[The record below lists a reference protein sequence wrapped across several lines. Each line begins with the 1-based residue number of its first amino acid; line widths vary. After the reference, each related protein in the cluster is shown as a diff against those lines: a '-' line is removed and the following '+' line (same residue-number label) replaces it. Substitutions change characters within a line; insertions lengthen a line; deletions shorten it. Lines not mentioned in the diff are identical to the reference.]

1 LQKDDH
7 TVLPATAAESATA
20 EGPTMTQRLFDRRI
34 DVLPDLVAFTAS
46 FFRRHGIDHA
56 LLVTVDFA
64 IEELFTNM
72 VKYGGSAA
80 PVEVRLAPIPGG
92 IEVRLTER
100 DATDFDVT
108 RAPVADV
115 TAPAGAREPGGLGLH
130 LTRRLV
136 DAIEYDYSPDRRES
150 RIIFRKTA
158 NATREG
164 RNDDDDR
171 IGR

>member
-1 LQKDDH
+1 M
-7 TVLPATAAESATA
+7 A
-20 EGPTMTQRLFDRRI
+20 QRLFVRRI
-34 DVLPDLVAFTAS
+34 DALPDLVAFTAD
-46 FFRRHGIDHA
+46 FFERHGIDRE
-56 LLVTVDFA
+56 LLLAVDFA

-92 IEVRLTER
+92 IEVRLTEH
-100 DATDFDVT
+100 DSTAFDVT
-108 RAPVADV
+108 CAPDAEV
-115 TAPAGAREPGGLGLH
+115 TGPAGRREPGGLGLH

-150 RIIFRKTA
+150 RIIFRKTG
-158 NATREG
+158 NAG
-164 RNDDDDR
+164 RQERSDVDDR

>member
-1 LQKDDH
+1 MGEDRH
-7 TVLPATAAESATA
+7 SILPAEIADPAAA
-20 EGPTMTQRLFDRRI
+20 EGPAAAQRLFVRRI
-34 DVLPDLVAFTAS
+34 DALPDLVAFTAA
-46 FFRRHGIDHA
+46 FFERHGIDRE
-56 LLVTVDFA
+56 LLLAVDFA

-100 DATDFDVT
+100 DSAAFDVT
-108 RAPVADV
+108 RAPDADV
-115 TAPAGAREPGGLGLH
+115 TLPVSRREPGGLGLH
-130 LTRRLV
+130 LTRRLL

-150 RIIFRKTA
+150 RIIFRKTGSP
-158 NATREG
+158 G
-164 RNDDDDR
+164 RGERSDDDDR

>member
-1 LQKDDH
+1 M
-7 TVLPATAAESATA
+7 A
-20 EGPTMTQRLFDRRI
+20 QRLFVRRI
-34 DVLPDLVAFTAS
+34 DALPDLVAFTAA
-46 FFRRHGIDHA
+46 FFERHSIDRE
-56 LLVTVDFA
+56 LLLAVDFA

-100 DATDFDVT
+100 DSTAFDVT
-108 RAPVADV
+108 RAPDAEV
-115 TAPAGAREPGGLGLH
+115 TGPAGRREPGGLGLH

-150 RIIFRKTA
+150 RIIFRKTGEPG
-158 NATREG
+158 NAGREE
-164 RNDDDDR
+164 RSDDDNR